1 MVMLHGPIGFHGWIA
16 AQRSVFVNDNLHFV
30 HQASDDLLCG
40 QYLGCDTVD
49 HHSADGDG
57 LDVVGG
63 FHYVY
68 MVQVICGGA
77 SSFTVY
83 FV

>member
-1 MVMLHGPIGFHGWIA
+1 
-16 AQRSVFVNDNLHFV
+16 
-30 HQASDDLLCG
+30 LCG